1 MIQASFLDFP
11 ELSSTNVSQNGDFLN
26 QFSDPK
32 ISPFFGLLFQAT
44 KRVTHS
50 CSSFSLNVA
59 KIMNIG
65 PKIVVVS
72 IRSTQTKNARKA
84 SKMRATL
91 RMTSQ
96 MSKKGATRR
105 LRQHTCIA
113 PAKCSK
119 IGLWSGPWG
128 IGGCV
133 PDWPPRGS
141 KIGPPHRPKPDPTE
155 PENRKT
161 AAKKRDS
168 F

>member
-1 MIQASFLDFP
+1 MGGP
-11 ELSSTNVSQNGDFLN
+11 ERIARAESQEGEPGVFADH
-26 QFSDPK
+26 FSGPK
-32 ISPFFGLLFQAT
+32 IGPFFGLRFQAT
-44 KRVTHS
+44 RRVTHS
-50 CSSFSLNVA
+50 CFSFPLSDA
-59 KIMNIG
+59 KMVDNG

-119 IGLWSGPWG
+119 IGLWSGPSG
-128 IGGCV
+128 LGGCV
-133 PDWPPRGS
+133 PDWPPRSS
-141 KIGPPHRPKPDPTE
+141 KIGPSHRPKPDPTE